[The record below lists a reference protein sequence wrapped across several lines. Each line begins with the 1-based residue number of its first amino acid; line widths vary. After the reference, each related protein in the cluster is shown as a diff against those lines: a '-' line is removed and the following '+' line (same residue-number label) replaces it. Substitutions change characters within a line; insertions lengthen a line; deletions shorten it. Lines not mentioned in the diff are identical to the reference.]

1 MGSAAPHTNGGAQHS
16 TNDKRRSAA
25 YLPTILIS
33 AGVSLAVFVLFAAV
47 LAAAAYTNRTA
58 LLDALAPRYTA
69 EQQRSAPASTTPRT
83 QTAGQLFSQ
92 ESRIVDIVDAASPAV
107 VSVIATRDVPVMERY
122 YEEYSPFGDSFSFRV
137 PRWRQDGTREQEV
150 GGGTGFL
157 VSADGLVVTNRHVV
171 SDASAEYA
179 VFTSEGERHEV
190 EVVARD
196 PFIDIAV
203 LQITDESSAESY
215 PYLTF
220 GNSGTLAPGQTVI
233 AIGNALNEFRNSVS
247 VGVVSGLSRSI
258 VAGSGRGQVE
268 RLNEVI
274 QTDAAINPGNSG
286 GPLLN
291 TDGQVIGVNVAV
303 AQGTENIGFALP
315 ADVVS
320 GIVASVKE
328 YGEIVHPY
336 LGVRYIQVNESLAE
350 RNNLSVEYGALVQR
364 GRTREDLAVVPGSP
378 ADKAGIEENDIIL
391 SVDGQRI
398 TPEQTLGEL
407 IRRQS
412 VGETVELT
420 LLHDGTRET
429 LTVTLER
436 APARGEGN

>member
-1 MGSAAPHTNGGAQHS
+1 M
-16 TNDKRRSAA
+16 
-25 YLPTILIS
+25 
-33 AGVSLAVFVLFAAV
+33 VCVLVLAV
-47 LAAAAYTNRTA
+47 LAGVVYSNRG
-58 LLDALAPRYTA
+58 LLFDAFASHS
-69 EQQRSAPASTTPRT
+69 EVEKQQRSASSSTTPRVLKD
-83 QTAGQLFSQ
+83 GLFSQ
-92 ESRIVDIVDAASPAV
+92 ESRIVDIVDQSSPAV
-107 VSVIATRDVPVMERY
+107 VSVIATRDVPVMERH
-122 YEEYSPFGDSFSFRV
+122 YEEYSPFGGPFSFRV
-137 PRWRQDGTREQEV
+137 PQWHQEGTREQEV

-157 VSADGLVVTNRHVV
+157 VSRDGLVVTNRHVV
-171 SDASAEYA
+171 SDTEANYA
-179 VFTSEGERHEV
+179 VFTSDGTRHEV
-190 EVVARD
+190 DVIARD
-196 PFIDIAV
+196 PFVDIAV
-203 LQITDESSAESY
+203 LKIQETPPADGY

-220 GNSGTLAPGQTVI
+220 GNSSILKPGQTVI

-291 TDGQVIGVNVAV
+291 TDGEVIGVNVAV

-336 LGVRYIQVNESLAE
+336 LGVRYIQVTESLAR
-350 RNNLSVEYGALVQR
+350 RNNLPVEHGALVQR

-391 SVDGQRI
+391 SVDGEQV
-398 TPEQTLGEL
+398 TAEQTLGEL
-407 IRRQS
+407 IRQQS
-412 VGETVELT
+412 VGETVTVEI
-420 LLHDGTRET
+420 LHDDERKSVA
-429 LTVTLER
+429 VTLEK
-436 APARGEGN
+436 APNESSEE